1 MEKRARLAAVRA
13 HDMNQPSPGRK
24 LVHLRQVVC
33 SAYSRD
39 DGLLE
44 VVGELR
50 DTSPDGTDLI
60 LKTIAP
66 GGSLHDMR
74 IVMTVDSEL
83 VIQTVSA
90 HMAAT
95 PASYC
100 KAVEDAYAALSGL
113 AIGPGFRQ
121 RVKERVGGAKGCTHL
136 TELLGPMAT
145 TAFQA
150 RSAVQRATPAWR
162 ERFEGDAPVPR
173 PPILDTCHTYR
184 LDGEVATM
192 LWPEHRRAGWA
203 DRKKD

>member
-1 MEKRARLAAVRA
+1 MNPPSAKRK
-13 HDMNQPSPGRK
+13 P
-24 LVHLRQVVC
+24 VHVRQVVC
-33 SAYSRD
+33 SAYTRD

-44 VVGELR
+44 VVGELL
-50 DTSPDGTDLI
+50 DISPDGTDLI
-60 LKTIAP
+60 LKSIPP

-74 IVMTVDSEL
+74 IVMTVDSDL

-90 HMAAT
+90 QMAET
-95 PASYC
+95 PTTYC
-100 KAVEDAYAALSGL
+100 RAVEAAYAALSGL

-121 RVKERVGGAKGCTHL
+121 RLKERVGGARGCTHL

-162 ERFEGDAPVPR
+162 ERFTGDGPVPR

-184 LDGEVATM
+184 HDGEVATQ
-192 LWPEHRRAGWA
+192 LWPEHRRVGW
-203 DRKKD
+203 DDNKKD